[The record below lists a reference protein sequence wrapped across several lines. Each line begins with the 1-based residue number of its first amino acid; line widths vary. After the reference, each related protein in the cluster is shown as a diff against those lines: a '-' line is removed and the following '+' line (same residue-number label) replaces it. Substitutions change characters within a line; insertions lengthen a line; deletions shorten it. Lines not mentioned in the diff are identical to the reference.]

1 MKQQLTR
8 SSDKMIAGVCSGVAR
23 SFGIDTTVVRIVWAL
38 ASCFFFVPVALY
50 AVLWLVLPI
59 DGGGTG
65 IEDLK
70 RSFSSG
76 NHDGN
81 STPPS
86 DYR

>member
-8 SSDKMIAGVCSGVAR
+8 SSDKLIAGVCSGVAR
-23 SFGIDTTVVRIVWAL
+23 SFGIDVTIVRIVWAL

-65 IEDLK
+65 IDDLK
-70 RSFSSG
+70 RTFSSTG
-76 NHDGN
+76 GGS
-81 STPPS
+81 STPPPD